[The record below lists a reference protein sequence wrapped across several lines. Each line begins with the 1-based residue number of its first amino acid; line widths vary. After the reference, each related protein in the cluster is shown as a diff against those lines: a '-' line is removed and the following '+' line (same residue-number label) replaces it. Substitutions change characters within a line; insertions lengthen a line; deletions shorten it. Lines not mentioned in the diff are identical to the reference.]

1 MSRRLAPILLLIF
14 VVAGSAIADT
24 STYRLLQHA
33 WPGAQAKKTSEIGRG
48 IGVVFSP
55 DLSVKDNCRF
65 YQALGFACFQ
75 DADWSNILTGIHT
88 YNLLNPDRPIS
99 TLILE
104 THGTNGNGL
113 KVQESYEPAAARSY
127 IAVGALQERLEADGI
142 YYVIISA
149 CNSGRLLRPAIYNR
163 LDPYCGDKLFLPA
176 TNGILDA
183 SAEFDPRLSAVMII
197 RPQSSHIE
205 TTLVGR
211 VAELRPV
218 TRRAVVAAAKA
229 RGLTLPKEFAVSDML
244 VQMLTRD
251 AGLVLVSGAYTDEL
265 SKDIRSEDTS
275 EALFTRFLTH
285 LNAVAAREQTAAPKR
300 TLVAKKRPA
309 PPKAKPTTKSAWS
322 APR

>member
-1 MSRRLAPILLLIF
+1 MSRRLALLLVLIF
-14 VVAGSAIADT
+14 AVAGPALADT

-33 WPGAQAKKTSEIGRG
+33 WPGAQAKKMSEIGRG

-75 DADWSNILTGIHT
+75 DADWSNILAGIHT
-88 YNLLNPDRPIS
+88 YNLLNPDRRIA
-99 TLILE
+99 TLVLE

-127 IAVGALQERLEADGI
+127 IAVGALQERLEADGV
-142 YYVIISA
+142 YYVVISA
-149 CNSGRLLRPAIYNR
+149 CNSGRLLRPAIYNH

-183 SAEFDPRLSAVMII
+183 SEDFDPRLSAVMII

-211 VAELRPV
+211 VAELRPA

-229 RGLTLPKEFAVSDML
+229 RGVTLPKEFAVSDML

-275 EALFTRFLTH
+275 EALFKRFLTH

-300 TLVAKKRPA
+300 ALVAKKRPA
-309 PPKAKPTTKSAWS
+309 PPKAKPATRSAWS